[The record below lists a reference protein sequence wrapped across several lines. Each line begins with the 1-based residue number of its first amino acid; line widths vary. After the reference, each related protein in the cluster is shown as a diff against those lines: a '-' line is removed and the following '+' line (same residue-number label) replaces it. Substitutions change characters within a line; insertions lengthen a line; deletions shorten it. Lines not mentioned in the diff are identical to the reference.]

1 MSSDAKRLNLG
12 CGGRFHPEWINID
25 FHSSGGGV
33 IAHDLTRGIPFP
45 DASFEVV
52 YHSHVLE
59 HFSKTKAPHFIGEC
73 VRVLKPGG
81 VLRVVVPDLGQI
93 VRLYVDARERAIAG
107 QPGWEENY
115 DWMMLELFD
124 QTVREVSGGEMGKYL
139 GDETIGNEAFVIE
152 RVGRDARES
161 VLANVRRSKRPP
173 RRRSLFEE
181 VKKLASLSAAA
192 KALGEFLIRHL
203 LGNEYRMLE
212 VGRFRAQGEVHQW
225 MYDQYSLSRLLEKA
239 GLAEV
244 VRRSANES
252 YVTGWRGFNLDTDA
266 DGSIY
271 KADSLF
277 IEARKPLP

>member
-1 MSSDAKRLNLG
+1 MSSTAKRLNLG

-59 HFSKTKAPHFIGEC
+59 HFSKSKAPHFIGEC

-81 VLRVVVPDLGQI
+81 VLRVVVPDLEQI

-173 RRRSLFEE
+173 RRRSFFEE
-181 VKKLASLSAAA
+181 VKKLASLSTAA

-203 LGNEYRMLE
+203 LGNEYRILQ

-225 MYDQYSLSRLLEKA
+225 MYDRHSLSRLLEKA
-239 GLAEV
+239 GLGEV

-252 YVTGWRGFNLDTDA
+252 YVTGWREFNLDTDA